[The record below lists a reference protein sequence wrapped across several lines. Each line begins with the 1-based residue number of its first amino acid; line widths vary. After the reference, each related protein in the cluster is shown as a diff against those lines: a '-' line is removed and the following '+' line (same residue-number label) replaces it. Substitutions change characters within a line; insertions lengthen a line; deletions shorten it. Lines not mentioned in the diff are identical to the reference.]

1 MDTGTAEP
9 FLYEMLTV
17 APYVCNT
24 WKGAWSLSLTVEVA
38 RLHLYESYLLNL
50 HL

>member
-17 APYVCNT
+17 APYVCDT
-24 WKGAWSLSLTVEVA
+24 WKGAGFGGEAWSLSLTVEG
-38 RLHLYESYLLNL
+38 RNL
-50 HL
+50 S